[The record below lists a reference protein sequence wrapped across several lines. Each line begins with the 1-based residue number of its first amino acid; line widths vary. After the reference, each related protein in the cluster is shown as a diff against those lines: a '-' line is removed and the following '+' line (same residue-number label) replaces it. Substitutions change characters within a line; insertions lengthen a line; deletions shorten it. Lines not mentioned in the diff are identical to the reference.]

1 MEKKKFLIVRSR
13 NVSCAPLR
21 EIEVPRTTILR
32 LGSTTLTSKIT
43 KDPNPIVIN
52 SIQGC
57 LISEDKRT
65 MKKVFSLSNIPT
77 AEWIT
82 SNKLDEILEFKRQYK
97 SVIAKK
103 YNSSKGYGIYL
114 FNNEEEIIEWSKT
127 HNLEEYVFEKF
138 YTYTREYRIHVTR
151 EGCFYACRKMLKND
165 AEVRWHRHAD
175 NCIWA
180 LKDSDLFDRPTNWDD
195 IVASCMDALKA
206 IGLDIAAF
214 DVKVQSSNHKSPK
227 YIILESNS
235 APALGEEG
243 IQKYK
248 NILIKMIN
256 EQGI

>member
-1 MEKKKFLIVRSR
+1 
-13 NVSCAPLR
+13 
-21 EIEVPRTTILR
+21 
-32 LGSTTLTSKIT
+32 
-43 KDPNPIVIN
+43 
-52 SIQGC
+52 
-57 LISEDKRT
+57 
-65 MKKVFSLSNIPT
+65 
-77 AEWIT
+77 
-82 SNKLDEILEFKRQYK
+82 
-97 SVIAKK
+97 
-103 YNSSKGYGIYL
+103 
-114 FNNEEEIIEWSKT
+114 
-127 HNLEEYVFEKF
+127 
-138 YTYTREYRIHVTR
+138 
-151 EGCFYACRKMLKND
+151 MLKND